1 MEHSRAVYTFWD
13 VMGDVGGLHDALV
26 LLGEVF
32 MTLVSLFTGS
42 GLDRYL
48 VKSLFKVNPRKDDR
62 KAAYE

>member
-1 MEHSRAVYTFWD
+1 
-13 VMGDVGGLHDALV
+13 MGDVGGLHDALV

-48 VKSLFKVNPRKDDR
+48 VASLFKVNPRKDDR